1 MASCSQQLAQMKEE
15 NELLQVITRYSSH
28 ERKRFFKQ
36 TVYGRRARL
45 AELSSRTPCIL
56 VLESLNG

>member
-1 MASCSQQLAQMKEE
+1 MKEE